1 MDSIKHT
8 LHTLHHKI
16 RSSLFIPIFILCA
29 ILGTLVLYHL
39 NGRSLAITTASYTS
53 SQPAKKSDEK
63 QFYAFLKKLF
73 QDEVTANTLNLH
85 FTLADPASADISKYR
100 VTLGEV
106 SVDAEAANLASL
118 ENIKNELQT
127 YDTSSM
133 STAAQLTYDVLK
145 DSIDRKLELAP
156 YYYYE
161 ELLGSTNGTQ
171 AEYPILLAE
180 YQFHSKKDI
189 EDYLEL
195 LSQYD
200 TYMKQIC
207 RFEKEKSK
215 KGLFMNETAAR
226 NLIEQ
231 CRAFI
236 PDNSKTSFWETTFSE
251 RLNKMKDLTK
261 KEKKAYIK
269 QNHEQLTEHVYPAYR
284 NLIAVLKALKN
295 TGKNTQG
302 LCYFEDGKKYY
313 ELLVKSMTGS
323 NHTIPELQNIVES
336 QREHHIEELS
346 ELASSLSKSAFSPN
360 SRKQTRFTALNAD
373 TPTPQTAAKTV
384 SDDTPEDLLEHLKKC
399 IQTSFPACP
408 DANYTVKMVNKK
420 LQDFL
425 SPAFYLTS
433 PLDQY
438 KENCIYINPASQYS
452 EIQLFTTLA
461 HEGYPGHLY
470 QTIYSYSK
478 KLPPIRYLLYHGG
491 YTEGWATYVEM
502 LSYQYAGLD
511 ENTARA
517 LMLNQDATLS
527 LYATIDMGVHY
538 DGWSLADT
546 VDFLSS
552 FGITKTSVI
561 SNIYQTILEN
571 PANYLKYY
579 IGYLQF
585 LELKDKAKAFYGN
598 DYSELLFH
606 TAILDMGSA
615 PFYILEKYMNHYYK
629 AS

>member
-8 LHTLHHKI
+8 LHTLRHKI
-16 RSSLFIPIFILCA
+16 RSSLFIPIFILCS
-29 ILGTLVLYHL
+29 ILGTLGLYHL
-39 NGRSLAITTASYTS
+39 NGRSMAISTASNTS
-53 SQPAKKSDEK
+53 SQPTKKSDEK

-85 FTLADPASADISKYR
+85 FTLADPASADIPKYP
-100 VTLGEV
+100 VTFGEI
-106 SVDAEAANLASL
+106 STDAEAQNLASL
-118 ENIKNELQT
+118 ENIKNELLT
-127 YDTSSM
+127 YDPSSL
-133 STAAQLTYDVLK
+133 STAARLTYDVLK
-145 DSIDRKLELAP
+145 DSIDRKLEMAP

-171 AEYPILLAE
+171 SEYPILLAE
-180 YQFHSKKDI
+180 YQFYSKKDV

-200 TYMKQIC
+200 TYMKQLC
-207 RFEKEKSK
+207 QFEKEKSK
-215 KGLFMNETAAR
+215 KGLFMNETAAL

-236 PDNSKTSFWETTFSE
+236 PDDSKTSFWETTFSE
-251 RLNKMKDLTK
+251 RLNKIKDLTK
-261 KEKKAYIK
+261 KEKKDFIK
-269 QNHEQLTEHVYPAYR
+269 QNHEQLMEHVYPAYR

-323 NHTIPELQNIVES
+323 DHTVPELEKMVES

-346 ELASSLSKSAFSPN
+346 ELAAP
-360 SRKQTRFTALNAD
+360 TA
-373 TPTPQTAAKTV
+373 QTAASA
-384 SDDTPEDLLEHLKKC
+384 SDHTPEDFLEHLKKC
-399 IQTSFPACP
+399 MQTSFPACP
-408 DANYTVKMVNKK
+408 DANYTVKTVNKK

-438 KENCIYINPASQYS
+438 KDNCIYINPGSQYS

-511 ENTARA
+511 EKTARA

-538 DGWSLADT
+538 EGWSLADT

-552 FGITKTSVI
+552 YGITKTSVI